1 MHVRQDSQEWTSEDT
16 LDYMDLN
23 VAIRRCLSLV
33 HDNELVST
41 SLFEE
46 VEVSVTLL

>member
-1 MHVRQDSQEWTSEDT
+1 MSGHQKTHWIIYRFSRV
-16 LDYMDLN
+16 N

-33 HDNELVST
+33 HDNELVSA

-46 VEVSVTLL
+46 VEVSVTAL